1 MLGEVFVHG
10 RAQVDHELLELL
22 EQFRRVL
29 SHHHVEACGQRAEE
43 FVSEIADVR
52 RGVQRDD
59 SPIGVLAGA
68 HDVAG
73 LLKAVQ
79 QCGGGARRQGDALTE
94 AGR

>member
-29 SHHHVEACGQRAEE
+29 SHHHVEAGGQRAEE

-52 RGVQRDD
+52 GGVQRHD

-73 LLKAVQ
+73 LLESVQ
-79 QCGGGARRQGDALTE
+79 QRRWWRPTTG
-94 AGR
+94 